1 MASKLVCIKSLVKRV
16 EFSASIFF
24 SFRALFCVVVN
35 TDLPKPF
42 IFIVDHSS
50 QYFSLGQYA
59 SNLNENLLKFSP
71 LSLLE
76 GLKSGMTI
84 MYLHKF
90 ILTHCKIGKSLL
102 ARLI

>member
-59 SNLNENLLKFSP
+59 SNLNENLWKFSP

-84 MYLHKF
+84 NDYVP
-90 ILTHCKIGKSLL
+90 T
-102 ARLI
+102 